1 MEPNARAKET
11 GQRPILYRP
20 DPDNR
25 TTADLIKACNAIEP
39 YTVGDHA
46 MAYVESIL
54 FILQKISSMHLI
66 RARFITVP
74 NDSTLPQ
81 GGRRPTTTLEDISSD
96 EAFTDRAPQT
106 PLPNRLRA
114 AATSTIRPIDENRE
128 DELTRT
134 DDDDS
139 RSDAGTTTTADE
151 ANLSEQL
158 LPARTGASDSE
169 NKHSELDNAEARIRV
184 LEGML
189 RRSQT
194 PQQSTT
200 SAVNAGLTTP
210 RSPGPLVGQRTTAL
224 PAPDSL
230 SADAKTSFGF
240 ADSTVSGGILTNLI
254 GRYLLFFDV
263 EYQCIESEAWRYRR
277 LNLFELITKGMAKHS
292 YLFKSLT
299 VGDLQGLLE
308 VIMQFGKRGKDE
320 LKFESQRKLLNLKK
334 TSAFAPFL
342 AVFDAR
348 VADYESFT
356 GRMSADTLLTQLR
369 LSLVDHP
376 NYVEEI
382 RQIIR
387 QNRDI
392 DYATLRSELTIFAI
406 GINDMDRKERPDY
419 DRSDRNKL
427 KNNRQHV
434 HVVETLSPCYA
445 WRRSGTCQRPDCP
458 YGHDDKD
465 KPVSHQPANK
475 ERRQA
480 NFVESDPTCYAWR
493 RSGTCS
499 RHDCP
504 FEHEESQRGNNHPK
518 NNRQPDRNN
527 RKEQRLRRNNASV
540 NVSATQQGA
549 GEATTG
555 ATAGRETGP
564 MLEPLAVCYK
574 YETDGICNRPNCRF
588 AHNNSKG
595 TRVNYVSRSGHC

>member
-11 GQRPILYRP
+11 GQRPIQYRP

-39 YTVGDHA
+39 AYTVGDHA
-46 MAYVESIL
+46 MTYVESIL
-54 FILQKISSMHLI
+54 FIMQKTSSMHLI
-66 RARFITVP
+66 RAKFTTVP

-81 GGRRPTTTLEDISSD
+81 GGRRSTTTLEDTFPD
-96 EAFTDRAPQT
+96 GAYDHAPQT
-106 PLPNRLRA
+106 PLPSRLRA
-114 AATSTIRPIDENRE
+114 ATTSTVRSIDEDPE
-128 DELTRT
+128 GEPPRT
-134 DDDDS
+134 GNDLS
-139 RSDAGTTTTADE
+139 RSDADTTTTADE
-151 ANLSEQL
+151 DHPSEQL
-158 LPARTGASDSE
+158 RPTRTGANDSE
-169 NKHSELDNAEARIRV
+169 GKMMQELNVAESRIRV

-189 RRSQT
+189 RRSQNL
-194 PQQSTT
+194 QQPTT
-200 SAVNAGLTTP
+200 NTANIGLTTP
-210 RSPGPLVGQRTTAL
+210 RSPGPLVNQRTTAVATPNL
-224 PAPDSL
+224 L
-230 SADAKTSFGF
+230 SDGAKTSFGF

-254 GRYLLFFDV
+254 GKYLLFYDA
-263 EYQCIESEAWRYRR
+263 EYQCIESEGWRYRR

-348 VADYESFT
+348 VADYESFA
-356 GRMSADTLLTQLR
+356 GKMSADSLLTQLR

-376 NYVEEI
+376 HYVEET

-406 GINDMDRKERPDY
+406 GINDMHRKERPDY
-419 DRSDRNKL
+419 DRPDRN

-434 HVVETLSPCYA
+434 NVVETLSPCYA
-445 WRRSGTCQRPDCP
+445 WRRNGSCQRPDCP
-458 YGHDDKD
+458 YGHEDKD
-465 KPVSHQPANK
+465 RPATNQPPNK
-475 ERRQA
+475 NHKQVHL
-480 NFVESDPTCYAWR
+480 VETDPTCYAWK

-499 RHDCP
+499 RPDCP

-518 NNRQPDRNN
+518 ANRQPGQSN
-527 RKEQRLRRNNASV
+527 RKVQRQRNNASV
-540 NVSATQQGA
+540 NVSTTRPRSTQQGNH
-549 GEATTG
+549 ETKID
-555 ATAGRETGP
+555 RETGP
-564 MLEPLAVCYK
+564 MLESLSACYK
-574 YETDGICNRPNCRF
+574 YETEGTCNRPNCRF

-595 TRVNYVSRSGHC
+595 VRVNLVDARAADY